1 MANFGWIYLIHAGLL
16 AKQEVKV
23 RTEQQVYH
31 GQAFPVKH
39 VTPAALDGS
48 RQVRDLLGW
57 IDEETQHGLS
67 QHGEGAYLVTEF
79 FLSFGIPGITQA
91 AQFEPEWMFIDDLNA
106 LTSDNPTVRERLRL
120 GHPDLSKTIETTK
133 TTWDALTRTLPRAIQ
148 LLRRLPGWHF
158 LSRDDMASL
167 MKAFTCLPADE
178 LHLPGDWEEVF
189 YQLRTGNYDYA
200 AVLFESEL

>member
-1 MANFGWIYLIHAGLL
+1 MANFGWIYLINAGLL
-16 AKQEVKV
+16 AKQEVRV

-31 GQAFPVKH
+31 GQAIPVKH

-48 RQVRDLLGW
+48 GQVRDLLGW
-57 IDEETQHGLS
+57 IDDKIQHGQS
-67 QHGEGAYLVTEF
+67 QHGEGTYLVTEF

-106 LTSDNPTVRERLRL
+106 LTSGNLTVRERLHL
-120 GHPDLSKTIETTK
+120 GTPDLDKRIETTR
-133 TTWDALTRTLPRAIQ
+133 TTWDALAGTLPRAIQ
-148 LLRRLPGWHF
+148 LLSRLPGWHI

-167 MKAFTCLPADE
+167 MTAFTCLPADG

-189 YQLRTGNYDYA
+189 YQLRTGSYDYA
-200 AVLFESEL
+200 AVLLESEL